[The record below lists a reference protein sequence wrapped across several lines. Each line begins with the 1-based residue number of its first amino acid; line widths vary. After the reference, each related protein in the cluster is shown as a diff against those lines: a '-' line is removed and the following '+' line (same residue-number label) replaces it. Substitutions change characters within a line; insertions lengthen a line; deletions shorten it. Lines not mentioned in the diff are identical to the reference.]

1 MKICLE
7 KYVRWKRLHN
17 ALKTLERVDFS
28 RSFLFYTVN
37 DVRRKPYMVE
47 IHSTV
52 EKRAKRTP
60 DTTVETT
67 NGITNRRPDDTV
79 AWHTPYGQKKIPR
92 GNQVVIYRQSPIF
105 SLVTKNIL

>member
-47 IHSTV
+47 ICLTV
-52 EKRAKRTP
+52 GEGAKEMP

-67 NGITNRRPDDTV
+67 VLVPC
-79 AWHTPYGQKKIPR
+79 PIP
-92 GNQVVIYRQSPIF
+92 
-105 SLVTKNIL
+105 LVYVLANCN